1 MCCSVCSGLFSL
13 IAVERR
19 SAFLSSAPVLVCVLD
34 GQLFN
39 TSRTTCFWSPGFF
52 SPMDFL
58 VLLCSGS
65 MVFLHAVPSSHRC
78 LQVIGHNYRSAA
90 IGKVR
95 AVSIPTNMV
104 LAVDLVL

>member
-1 MCCSVCSGLFSL
+1 
-13 IAVERR
+13 
-19 SAFLSSAPVLVCVLD
+19 
-34 GQLFN
+34 
-39 TSRTTCFWSPGFF
+39 
-52 SPMDFL
+52 MDFL